1 MVNLPGYPN
10 ENDDDLTLPADTLAI
25 LNEFL
30 HEKAVLESNEQ
41 ISNGADKTFGEN
53 WVSTFFFTD

>member
-1 MVNLPGYPN
+1 MVNLPGYQD

-30 HEKAVLESNEQ
+30 HEKAVLESNEL
-41 ISNGADKTFGEN
+41 ISNGAEKTFGEN
-53 WVSTFFFTD
+53 WVGTFLFF